1 MKQYNKLLVIASVL
15 FLGNV
20 ATAGDYTFTT
30 GVEYT
35 KGKYGSSI
43 DTTMLQVPF
52 TFGYNTEQ
60 YVWSVTIPYIQISG
74 SEDVI
79 FSGTTRS
86 PMVSSTTTS
95 NVKHTDSGLG
105 DITLSGT
112 YQLQKEIK
120 TRPWIAMTGKI
131 KLGTADENKQ
141 LGTGEN
147 DYAVQLELAKNAL
160 HGYLGYKIIG
170 DSATI
175 NYNDVAYG
183 AVGITIPASKNWT
196 TITEYYTEQASVP
209 GVNNIQELSLTM
221 SKVLKDKK
229 RLGVYVIKGL
239 TNSSPDWGAG
249 VTLSYP
255 L

>member
-1 MKQYNKLLVIASVL
+1 MKQYSKLLVITSTL
-15 FLGNV
+15 LLGNV
-20 ATAGDYTFTT
+20 ATAGDYTFST

-35 KGKYGSSI
+35 KGNYGASI

-52 TFGYNTEQ
+52 ILGYNTEQ
-60 YVWSVTIPYIQISG
+60 YTLSVTVPYVQISG

-79 FSGTTRS
+79 FSGTTKS
-86 PMVSSTTTS
+86 PMFSMTTNG

-120 TRPWIAMTGKI
+120 ARPWIAMTGKI
-131 KLGTADENKQ
+131 KLGTADKNKR

-147 DYAVQLELAKNAL
+147 DYAMQLELAKKAV
-160 HGYLGYKIIG
+160 HGYIGYKLVG
-170 DSATI
+170 DTPTI
-175 NYNDVAYG
+175 NYNDVGYG
-183 AVGITIPASKNWT
+183 AVGITIPTSKNWT
-196 TITEYYTEQASVP
+196 TVTEYYTEQASVS
-209 GVNNIQELSLTM
+209 GVDNVQELSFTM
-221 SKVLKDKK
+221 SKSLKNKK
-229 RLGVYVIKGL
+229 KLGMYIVKGF